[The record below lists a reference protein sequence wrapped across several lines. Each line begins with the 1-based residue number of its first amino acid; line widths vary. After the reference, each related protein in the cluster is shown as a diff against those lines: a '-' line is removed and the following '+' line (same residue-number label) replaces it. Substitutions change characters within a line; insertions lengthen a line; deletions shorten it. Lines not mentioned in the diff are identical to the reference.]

1 MNQAFSAANGFIV
14 SCPPSNPNLGLTPF
28 PALNITGAFP
38 ELTAFPG
45 EVATVQFTPSSSD
58 VTATHIAFIFGLTP
72 TFVPIQDGT
81 VLVPANVSG
90 QVYAIA
96 TSNGYDA
103 SDSSTVA
110 GPAIMLFERF
120 SNGTLT
126 N

>member
-1 MNQAFSAANGFIV
+1 MNQAFTAANGFIV

-45 EVATVQFTPSSSD
+45 ETATVQIASSSNAA
-58 VTATHIAFIFGLTP
+58 ATHIAFLFGLTP
-72 TFVPIQDGT
+72 IFVPIQDGT

-96 TSNGYDA
+96 TSSGSDS

-110 GPAIMLFERF
+110 GPAILLFEKF

>member
-14 SCPPSNPNLGLTPF
+14 SCPPSNHNLGLTPF

-58 VTATHIAFIFGLTP
+58 VTATHITFIFGLAP
-72 TFVPIQDGT
+72 TFVSIQDRT

-96 TSNGYDA
+96 TSSDSDA
-103 SDSSTVA
+103 SDMSTVA
-110 GPAIMLFERF
+110 GPAILLLKGFHMAL
-120 SNGTLT
+120 
-126 N
+126 

>member
-1 MNQAFSAANGFIV
+1 MNQAFTAANGFIV
-14 SCPPSNPNLGLTPF
+14 SCPPSNPNLALTPF

-45 EVATVQFTPSSSD
+45 ENATVQFASNL
-58 VTATHIAFIFGLTP
+58 TATHIAFIFGLTP
-72 TFVPIQDGT
+72 IFVPIQDGT
-81 VLVPANVSG
+81 VFVPANVSG

-96 TSNGYDA
+96 TSSGSDA
-103 SDSSTVA
+103 SDMSTVT
-110 GPAIMLFERF
+110 GPAILLFEWF

>member
-1 MNQAFSAANGFIV
+1 MNQAFTLASGFIV
-14 SCPPSNPNLGLTPF
+14 SCPASNPNLGLTPF

-38 ELTAFPG
+38 EITAFPG
-45 EVATVQFTPSSSD
+45 ENATVQFTPSSN

-96 TSNGYDA
+96 TSSGSDA

-110 GPAIMLFERF
+110 GPAILLFERF

>member
-1 MNQAFSAANGFIV
+1 MKQAFTAANGFIV
-14 SCPPSNPNLGLTPF
+14 SCPPSNPNLGLSPF

-45 EVATVQFTPSSSD
+45 EKATVQFTPSSN
-58 VTATHIAFIFGLTP
+58 VPATHIAFLFGLTP

-96 TSNGYDA
+96 TSSGSDA
-103 SDSSTVA
+103 SDNSTVA
-110 GPAIMLFERF
+110 GPAILLFERF

>member
-1 MNQAFSAANGFIV
+1 MNQVFTAANGFIV

-45 EVATVQFTPSSSD
+45 EKATVQFTPSSNVS
-58 VTATHIAFIFGLTP
+58 ATHIAFIFGLTP

-96 TSNGYDA
+96 TSSGSDA

-110 GPAIMLFERF
+110 GPAVLLFERF

>member
-1 MNQAFSAANGFIV
+1 MNQAFSAASGFIV

-28 PALNITGAFP
+28 PALSITGAFP
-38 ELTAFPG
+38 ELTAVPG
-45 EVATVQFTPSSSD
+45 ETATVQFTPSSG

-96 TSNGYDA
+96 TSSGFDA
-103 SDSSTVA
+103 SDASTVA
-110 GPAIMLFERF
+110 GPAILLFERF